1 MRLWMKL
8 SVAEFELLQN
18 MGKLTADQTSQAQAG
33 DGAMAYHW
41 ITEELEKDVCR
52 PEDCHYPVKVWYQ
65 SEGKKF
71 VKGVRKSAEEA
82 TEVLITLEIPEE
94 EVKLF
99 DGKLFHFVEE
109 GQYIPQNQEDEQR
122 YKKVLEMLH
131 LEDDAESLQEVSR
144 QRRQDTVASC
154 LWKMVT
160 DSWHSIFDTRK
171 EDNFLFGSNSK
182 KTIQA
187 FLWQIRMDQVRRV
200 EYL

>member
-8 SVAEFELLQN
+8 SVAEFELLKN
-18 MGKLTADQTSQAQAG
+18 MGRLTADQTSQAQ
-33 DGAMAYHW
+33 DGVEDTAYHW
-41 ITEELEKDVCR
+41 IAEELEKEVRR
-52 PEDCHYPVKVWYQ
+52 PENCRYPVTVWYQ

-82 TEVLITLEIPEE
+82 TEVLVTLEIPEG

-122 YKKVLEMLH
+122 YRRVLEMLH
-131 LEDDAESLQEVSR
+131 LEDDAESLQQVSR
-144 QRRQDTVASC
+144 QRRQNSVASC

-160 DSWHSIFDTRK
+160 DSWHSIFDTRR